1 MEKIFLT
8 IQEAADLIRL
18 KVPTIKRLVSLGKIP
33 SYKVSGKRL
42 FDREELIEWVRSQ
55 KNHRYQEKGG
65 NEKRLSEQSS
75 QSHKTRP
82 RGCKEKG

>member
-18 KVPTIKRLVSLGKIP
+18 KVPTIKRLVAMGKIP

-42 FDREELIEWVRSQ
+42 FDRQELIDWVKSQ
-55 KNHRYQEKGG
+55 KDNRYQGKGG
-65 NEKRLSEQSS
+65 MK
-75 QSHKTRP
+75 
-82 RGCKEKG
+82 KG

>member
-18 KVPTIKRLVSLGKIP
+18 KVPTIKRLVAMGKIP

-42 FDREELIEWVRSQ
+42 FDRQELIDWVKSQ
-55 KNHRYQEKGG
+55 KNDRYQEKGG
-65 NEKRLSEQSS
+65 MTKNE
-75 QSHKTRP
+75 
-82 RGCKEKG
+82 